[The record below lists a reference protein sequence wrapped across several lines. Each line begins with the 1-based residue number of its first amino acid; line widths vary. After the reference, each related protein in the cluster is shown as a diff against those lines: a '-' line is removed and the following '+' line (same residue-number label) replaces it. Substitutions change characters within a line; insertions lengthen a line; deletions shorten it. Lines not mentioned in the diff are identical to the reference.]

1 MKKLTLLLSMQVL
14 ASILLA
20 ACGAQAP
27 TPEPAAAVNSD
38 TVVAEGHVTP
48 NADIKLAFSARGK
61 IAEILVNE
69 GQSVS
74 KGAALVRQGDS
85 EQAQASLT
93 AANLEL
99 TQAQQAYDD
108 FIRTVGLSSAQAFE
122 AYQKA
127 QIERSKAQLAW
138 EIVDPNQIQD
148 DIDSAQTDVQD
159 KKKLLDDANDTL
171 KKYLDLKTD
180 NPTRRKAE
188 DDVRKAEADYNTA
201 LRKVEELERSVDAP
215 RATLD
220 AALSAEAEAKR
231 VYDNTQNATPDPDK
245 KAILEARL
253 NNAKAQSAAAQ
264 KALDNYELKA
274 PFDGVVT
281 DVNVAVGELVGNEK
295 FAVQMADTSKW
306 YIETSDLTELEVVK
320 VSVGQ
325 LVDIAPDALPEL
337 VLKGTVDSISQSYK
351 SQGGDILYTVKINL
365 DETDPNLRW
374 GMTVQSTFIPVIR

>member
-1 MKKLTLLLSMQVL
+1 MFWQAGGRGRTSDSADKLPPMRRSFATAAL
-14 ASILLA
+14 AS
-20 ACGAQAP
+20 
-27 TPEPAAAVNSD
+27 
-38 TVVAEGHVTP
+38 
-48 NADIKLAFSARGK
+48 
-61 IAEILVNE
+61 
-69 GQSVS
+69 
-74 KGAALVRQGDS
+74 
-85 EQAQASLT
+85 
-93 AANLEL
+93 
-99 TQAQQAYDD
+99 
-108 FIRTVGLSSAQAFE
+108 
-122 AYQKA
+122 
-127 QIERSKAQLAW
+127 
-138 EIVDPNQIQD
+138 
-148 DIDSAQTDVQD
+148 
-159 KKKLLDDANDTL
+159 
-171 KKYLDLKTD
+171 
-180 NPTRRKAE
+180 
-188 DDVRKAEADYNTA
+188 
-201 LRKVEELERSVDAP
+201 